1 MRLVLDTNVL
11 ISGTFWSGASYKI
24 MQLIDEGKFE
34 LVLSKEILTEYDKI
48 VHSNEILE
56 KIETLQ
62 QLAIAA
68 AVRKILLKAKLV
80 APKLKLDVL
89 KADPDDNKILE
100 AAIEGQASF
109 IISNDKH
116 LTGLRTYNG
125 IKIVTPEEF
134 LNNCL
139 QTRDPARL
147 TP

>member
-1 MRLVLDTNVL
+1 MRIVLDTNVL

-24 MQLIDEGKFE
+24 MQLIDKGKFE
-34 LVLSKEILTEYDKI
+34 LILSKEILTEYDKI

-80 APKLKLDVL
+80 APKVKLDVL
-89 KADPDDNKILE
+89 KTDPDDNKILE

-116 LTGLRTYNG
+116 LTDLRMYG
-125 IKIVTPEEF
+125 SIKIVTPEEF
-134 LNNCL
+134 LDNYL
-139 QTRDPARL
+139 QT
-147 TP
+147 